1 MDTRARAADDPK
13 QPRAGTKAKIIEAA
27 LETLKARGFAGTSA
41 REIASTGGFNQAL
54 IFYHFGSVQ
63 NLLLAGLDLVSE
75 RRLQAYGPAFT
86 EAETLSELAT
96 LATEIYR
103 EDLQNGYV
111 TVLVEMVAGAV
122 SSPELG
128 RAVAARIEPWLEL
141 VENKVRALV
150 AGSLFGPLIP
160 ARDLAFAIVALYLGV
175 DMLSHLEQDRAR
187 AESLLAL
194 GTRLAPLAQTL
205 VPARPQE
212 ER

>member
-1 MDTRARAADDPK
+1 MDARAQAAEEEEL
-13 QPRAGTKAKIIEAA
+13 PRAGTKAKIIEAA

-41 REIASTGGFNQAL
+41 REIARVGGFNQAL

-63 NLLLAGLDLVSE
+63 NVLLAGLDLVSE
-75 RRLQAYGPAFT
+75 RRMRAYGPAFA
-86 EAETLSELAT
+86 EAQTISELAT
-96 LATEIYR
+96 LAAEIYR

-128 RAVAARIEPWLEL
+128 RAVATRIEPWLEL